1 MELNTLLKDQQK
13 ELDPIMNLGVQSQ
26 QKQSQE
32 EIGQKCIKRYLHP
45 LDERLSSTKD
55 GFVWTTLK
63 SNSRKGELGSWRK
76 LKTWARK
83 HQPWRGN
90 QEHLCIPVAV
100 ARNLKTSQCTYTSRI
115 ALECFLGRSLKRGE
129 EARHIRDGDYSN
141 GINNLKAGSYLCNR
155 LDDVEKNLHLTNLNY
170 LNENLNRLKDFIGQK
185 IKEAPIEL
193 FSNTNRLRIRG

>member
-1 MELNTLLKDQQK
+1 
-13 ELDPIMNLGVQSQ
+13 MNLGVQSQ

-32 EIGQKCIKRYLHP
+32 KIGQKCIKRYLHP
-45 LDERLSSTKD
+45 LDERLSATED

-63 SNSRKGELGSWRK
+63 NYTRKGELGSWRK

-90 QEHLCIPVAV
+90 QEHLSIPVAI
-100 ARNLKTSQCTYTSRI
+100 AHHLKIAPTTYTSRI

-185 IKEAPIEL
+185 IKKSPIEL